1 MALGWLRQ
9 YFLCRQV
16 TLPKDLSFFN
26 LETNKILKP
35 PISQVLGDA
44 CADVR

>member
-1 MALGWLRQ
+1 MALNWLRQ
-9 YFLCRQV
+9 YFLCGQV

-26 LETNKILKP
+26 DETNKTIKP
-35 PISQVLGDA
+35 PISQMLGDA